1 MSFINSISYIDFR
14 IEKAS
19 DLVDLVDFEKKV
31 DEAPLDLRKV
41 DLNRAKQYLRNLE
54 ERGYSSQQ
62 YGTVNQPVDDK
73 CCSCAG
79 DFDHSEASIRG

>member
-1 MSFINSISYIDFR
+1 MSFIDLR

-19 DLVDLVDFEKKV
+19 GLVDLFDSEKTV
-31 DEAPLDLRKV
+31 NEAPLDLRKV
-41 DLNRAKQYLRNLE
+41 DWNRAKQYLGNLE

-62 YGTVNQPVDDK
+62 YGTVNQPVDEK
-73 CCSCAG
+73 CCSCVG